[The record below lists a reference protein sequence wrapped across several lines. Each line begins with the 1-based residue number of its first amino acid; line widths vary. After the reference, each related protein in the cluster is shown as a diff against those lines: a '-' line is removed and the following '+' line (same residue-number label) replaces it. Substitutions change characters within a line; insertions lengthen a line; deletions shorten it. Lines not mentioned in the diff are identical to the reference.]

1 MLGSILNNLYVFQ
14 FISILL
20 HNFVEVF
27 EFFGPLRLCC
37 ADGSLFLHRSD
48 IHQCVVVTEIGAER
62 DDLALST
69 MTSNIFRLLQLPV
82 HG

>member
-1 MLGSILNNLYVFQ
+1 MSSLRDSFRFEQEADTCHVSAAAGYDASF
-14 FISILL
+14 LL
-20 HNFVEVF
+20 HQ
-27 EFFGPLRLCC
+27 
-37 ADGSLFLHRSD
+37 SD